1 MKKHLLLFAFS
12 ALALNSC
19 KDDDVYGYE
28 LDLLKG
34 DWKTEKT
41 EIISGADN
49 TTVLSTDIPT
59 GCSTKSTINFNTNN
73 QIKIRTYSGANLNS
87 CTFLFTEGTF
97 TYNEETKDLVMDI
110 AGNGK
115 QPYEVV
121 ILSSSEL
128 RLKQKSGNI
137 DINGDQKIDVTYIR
151 LKR

>member
-49 TTVLSTDIPT
+49 VTVLSTDVPT
-59 GCSTKSTINFNTNN
+59 ACSTKSTINFNTNN
-73 QIKIRTYSGANLNS
+73 QIKILTYSGGNINA
-87 CTFLFTEGTF
+87 CTSYLTEGTF
-97 TYNEETKDLVMDI
+97 TYDENTKDLVMDLN
-110 AGNGK
+110 GSGK

-128 RLKQKSGNI
+128 RLKQKSDNI
-137 DINGDQKIDVTYIR
+137 DINGDMKIDVTYIS

>member
-73 QIKIRTYSGANLNS
+73 QIKIHTYTGPGTTCSVLY
-87 CTFLFTEGTF
+87 TTGTF
-97 TYNEETKDLVMDI
+97 TYNEETKDLVMDLKDS
-110 AGNGK
+110 GK

>member
-1 MKKHLLLFAFS
+1 MKKNLLLFAFS

-49 TTVLSTDIPT
+49 VTVLSTDVPT
-59 GCSTKSTINFNTNN
+59 GCNAKSTINFNTNN
-73 QIKIRTYSGANLNS
+73 QIRIHTYTGANVSTCSVL
-87 CTFLFTEGTF
+87 LTEGTF
-97 TYNEETKDLVMDI
+97 TYNEENKDLVMDLN
-110 AGNGK
+110 GSGK

-128 RLKQKSGNI
+128 RLKQKSDNI
-137 DINGDQKIDVTYIR
+137 DINGDQKIDVTYIS

>member
-49 TTVLSTDIPT
+49 TTVLYTDVPT
-59 GCSTKSTINFNTNN
+59 GCSTQSKINFNTNN
-73 QIKIRTYSGANLNS
+73 QIKIHTYTGAGSS
-87 CTFLFTEGTF
+87 CSLVYTTGTF
-97 TYNEETKDLVMDI
+97 TYNEETKEMIMDI
-110 AGNGK
+110 NGAGK

-137 DINGDQKIDVTYIR
+137 DMNGDMKIDVTYIKF
-151 LKR
+151 KR

>member
-19 KDDDVYGYE
+19 KDDDILLYE

-49 TTVLSTDIPT
+49 TTVLNTDVPDFCGKKNITHFDIDMSTSYQSF
-59 GCSTKSTINFNTNN
+59 STSGTMCISNF
-73 QIKIRTYSGANLNS
+73 IKGEY
-87 CTFLFTEGTF
+87 E
-97 TYNEETKDLVMDI
+97 YNADTKELIIEYDNDGPQ
-110 AGNGK
+110 AF
-115 QPYEVV
+115 EVV

-128 RLKQKSGNI
+128 RLKQKFGNI
-137 DINGDQKIDVTYIR
+137 DINGDQKIDVSYISFIR
-151 LKR
+151 

>member
-1 MKKHLLLFAFS
+1 MKKHLLLIAFS

-19 KDDDVYGYE
+19 KDDDDLGYE

-49 TTVLSTDIPT
+49 TTVLSSDVPT

-73 QIKIRTYSGANLNS
+73 QIRIHTYSGVNVNS
-87 CTFLFTEGTF
+87 CSVLLSEGTF
-97 TYNEETKDLVMDI
+97 TYNEETKDLVMNID
-110 AGNGK
+110 GNGS
-115 QPYEVV
+115 QPFEVV

-137 DINGDQKIDVTYIR
+137 DINGDQKIDVSYIN